1 MRHAVRHRNVRFS
14 NWTAQVG
21 NRSPWYSFYGNLT
34 SLRSQMACLFRS
46 PQALSHFTLKALSRS
61 IYTRDQFKPLP
72 QCVTQGQRQRVDVPE
87 DDVKW
92 ERELLHVG
100 FDFWQLS
107 RAKYRHSDVKYGVF
121 VGRVVKNHENH
132 KYAGFSCSSNGFL
145 HSLQGETQWRVNYSD
160 FDFPIFHVTHCI
172 AWKISNEHK
181 FNERLN
187 RPGSIHWTIL

>member
-1 MRHAVRHRNVRFS
+1 MPWDIATCDFLIGQRKWETELLDIRFTEIWRHWDPRWHA
-14 NWTAQVG
+14 
-21 NRSPWYSFYGNLT
+21 SFAL
-34 SLRSQMACLFRS
+34 LRPSRIL
-46 PQALSHFTLKALSRS
+46 HWKLSRS
-61 IYTRDQFKPLP
+61 IHTRDQFKPLP

-92 ERELLHVG
+92 ERELLHVR

-132 KYAGFSCSSNGFL
+132 KYAGFSPSSNGFL

-160 FDFPIFHVTHCI
+160 FEFPIFHVTHYI
-172 AWKISNEHK
+172 AQKISNQHK

-187 RPGSIHWTIL
+187 RPGSRYWTIL